1 MRLHLHLFF
10 SAFLL
15 ILGAS
20 TGAAAQSFYKKYIPP
35 DNIYST
41 IPWSVSQRSD
51 GRYWMAAGVYE
62 APSRLYITGL
72 EPDGTPFTSVRL
84 SADQNE
90 GGEGYVSGNMTAT
103 SDGGCVSLL
112 SQSINAQSDG
122 WILVKLDASAGVEWA
137 KEIAGVGIAGYG
149 VDFLND
155 TPEGIWV
162 FSRLW
167 ALGNGLSQTYF
178 ALVGHDGAVH
188 WERVLVLPSFLGTNT
203 SVLPDGRL
211 LAILNTGSLAPI
223 GHLLALTPGGNLQ
236 PIVAI
241 RNTVVMDAVQH
252 TDGRLFVIGHTP
264 DIGTPQ
270 SQLVMGCYQNNQ
282 FLWARTFSLSKEF
295 YTSADILLDAA
306 QDSLT
311 VTVSN
316 TAATGA
322 RYLLRFDLSGQLSW
336 ARWIPSYE
344 NLQSHTAPAAD
355 GGYIWIST
363 SPDLKPVVAKTDS
376 NGLFPACDMAPVC
389 HLDIRDTVLKTTSQT
404 YNFQHTVR
412 MQSVAV
418 TATPRVLQSEDYC
431 PPLPLLDAGI
441 QADSVACRQSA
452 LQFGRNPAAS
462 GFSEWQFPGVLNSL
476 VTGVAPVVTFPD
488 TGLFTVRHLLTLAGC
503 TDTATATVRIHPVP
517 EVVLPADNA
526 LCPGDSLE
534 ILAEASAGNTF
545 LWENGHQTPGR
556 TIFEPGVYSITVSNT
571 QGCSDSDQMLV
582 YPPDLPDRLLPAD
595 TFFCESAFVT
605 LAPDTSSGWQ
615 YSWADGA
622 PESIRRIDEA
632 GIYILQASSPEGCV
646 LDDSITVTERLRPEI
661 PVEASLP
668 DSCGRQILRVTDAG
682 LQQVRWSTGTN
693 GNVLEINTSGAY
705 SVTGSDGFCEQ
716 TVSLDAEVERCPE
729 CFAYFANVIRPES
742 GGANAVFA
750 VQSACT
756 FSGFLLRIYDR
767 WGALVFE
774 SRDPEQAW
782 DGRWQGKTA
791 LPGVYTFTAV
801 GTMQFGDLN
810 FPFEQAGSVAVLR

>member
-1 MRLHLHLFF
+1 MRLRFF
-10 SAFLL
+10 FWVFLL
-15 ILGAS
+15 MPGAP
-20 TGAAAQSFYKKYIPP
+20 TGAAAQSFYKKYFPP

-41 IPWSVSQRSD
+41 IPWSVSQRPD
-51 GRYWMAAGVYE
+51 GRYWMAAGIYE

-72 EPDGTPFTSVRL
+72 EPDGTPFVSTRL

-103 SDGGCVSLL
+103 ADGGCVTLL

-122 WILVKLDASAGVEWA
+122 WILVKLDANAGVEWA
-137 KEIAGVGIAGYG
+137 REISGVGVPGYG

-155 TPEGIWV
+155 TPDGIWV

-178 ALVGHDGAVH
+178 GLVGLDGTVQ

-241 RNTVVMDAVQH
+241 QNTVVMDAVQH
-252 TDGRLFVIGHTP
+252 SDGRLFIIGHTP
-264 DIGTPQ
+264 DIGTTE
-270 SQLVMGCYQNNQ
+270 SQLVMGCYQNGQ
-282 FLWARTFSLSKEF
+282 FLWAQTFTLSKEF
-295 YTSADILLDAA
+295 YTSADILLDST

-322 RYLLRFDLSGQLSW
+322 RYLLRFDLEGQLSW

-355 GGYIWIST
+355 GGYLWIST
-363 SPDLKPVVAKTDS
+363 SPDLKPVVAKTDAK
-376 NGLFPACDMAPVC
+376 GLFAACDMAPVC
-389 HLDIRDTVLKTTSQT
+389 QLDIRDTVLKTVSQT

-412 MQSVAV
+412 MQPVAV
-418 TATPRVLQSEDYC
+418 SGTPRIMQSEDYC
-431 PPLPLLDAGI
+431 PPLPLLDAAI
-441 QADSVACRQSA
+441 QADSAACRQSA

-462 GFSEWQFPGVLNSL
+462 GFSEWQFPGVLNTL

-503 TDTATATVRIHPVP
+503 TDTATATIRIHPVP
-517 EVVLPADNA
+517 EVELPPDNA

-534 ILAEASAGNTF
+534 IQAEASVGATL
-545 LWENGHQTPGR
+545 LWENGDQSTAR
-556 TIFEPGVYSITVSNT
+556 TVFETGLYSVTVSNA

-595 TFFCESAFVT
+595 TFFCESSFIT
-605 LAPDTSSGWQ
+605 LMPDTSAGWQ
-615 YSWADGA
+615 FTWADGM
-622 PESIRRIDEA
+622 PEIARRIEAA
-632 GIYILQASSPEGCV
+632 GIYVLQARSPEGCM
-646 LDDSITVTERLRPEI
+646 LDDSIAVTERPRPEI
-661 PVEASLP
+661 DVEISAS
-668 DSCGRQILRVTDAG
+668 DSCGRQVLRVQDAT
-682 LQQVRWSTGTN
+682 LQKIRWSTGVA
-693 GNVLEINTSGAY
+693 GNTLEVNASGQY
-705 SVTGSDGFCEQ
+705 EVTASDGFCEQ
-716 TVSLDAEVERCPE
+716 TISVVAEVERCPE
-729 CFAYFANVIRPES
+729 CFAYFPNIIRPES
-742 GGANAVFA
+742 GTENAEFA
-750 VQSACT
+750 VQSACA
-756 FSGFLLRIYDR
+756 FSAFLLRIYDR
-767 WGALVFE
+767 WGALMFE
-774 SRDPEQAW
+774 SKDPGQAW
-782 DGRWQGKTA
+782 DAYWRGKVA
-791 LPGVYTFTAV
+791 PPGVYTFVAT
-801 GTMQFGDLN
+801 GTMQFEYLD
-810 FPFEQAGSVAVLR
+810 FPFERAGTVLVLR